1 MEALE
6 RVAFEMCQTQ
16 SEGGIIYTEVHYV
29 PHYFMPESFHNSSVH
44 SRTKQG
50 DGITIENI
58 VVAINSGLARG
69 QRRYNNVVVRS
80 VLSLL
85 RTKPEWSN
93 SILDLAVELKDQG
106 VVGIDMAG
114 DILGITSAPNEGDV
128 KNGI

>member
-1 MEALE
+1 MNEWHSKFVRRNRKEESSTPKFITFHIISCPKVSTIHPCTVERSKGEA
-6 RVAFEMCQTQ
+6 
-16 SEGGIIYTEVHYV
+16 
-29 PHYFMPESFHNSSVH
+29 
-44 SRTKQG
+44 
-50 DGITIENI
+50 ITIENI

-93 SILDLAVELKDQG
+93 SILDLAIELKDQG

>member
-1 MEALE
+1 M
-6 RVAFEMCQTQ
+6 
-16 SEGGIIYTEVHYV
+16 
-29 PHYFMPESFHNSSVH
+29 
-44 SRTKQG
+44 
-50 DGITIENI
+50 
-58 VVAINSGLARG
+58 AINSGLARG

-93 SILDLAVELKDQG
+93 SILDLAIELKDQG